1 MTIILFSMAKIGSF
15 LEVSKGIILKKKGVF
30 PILA

>member
-1 MTIILFSMAKIGSF
+1 MTIILFSLAKIGSF
-15 LEVSKGIILKKKGVF
+15 HGFSKGIILKKKGVF